1 MPLSIDTP
9 KKRVVLVD
17 DDQVILAIMRG
28 AINSMN
34 CEVVAE
40 GTTGEAAVQLYR
52 EQKPD
57 LLLLDV
63 TMEGMSGTEALVR
76 IKQEFPD
83 AFVIMLTA
91 SGDLETVQQ
100 CIQAGAAH
108 YILKDASVARI
119 RVMIGGALGLGRR

>member
-1 MPLSIDTP
+1 MQSYPT
-9 KKRVVLVD
+9 KKRVVLID
-17 DDQVILAIMRG
+17 DDDVMRTVIRT

-40 GTTGEAAVQLYR
+40 GTTGEQAIQLYR

-63 TMEGMSGTEALVR
+63 TMDGMSGTQALR
-76 IKQEFPD
+76 AIRGEFPN

-91 SGDLETVQQ
+91 SGDLETVRE
-100 CIQAGAAH
+100 CIQAGAAR
-108 YILKDASVARI
+108 YILKDTSVARL
-119 RVMIGGALGLGRR
+119 RVMVSESLGLGT